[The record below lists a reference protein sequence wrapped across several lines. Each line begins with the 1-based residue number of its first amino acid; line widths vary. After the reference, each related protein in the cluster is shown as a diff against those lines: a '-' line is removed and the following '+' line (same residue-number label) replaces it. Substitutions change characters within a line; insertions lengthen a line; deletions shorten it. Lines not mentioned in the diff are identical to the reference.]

1 MGKARK
7 GVKCVQGD
15 RRSGVGDVL
24 LRQSGGLT
32 TSSRNPVEPDKMK
45 EMLVFLRWLLQ
56 GKGGGWL

>member
-45 EMLVFLRWLLQ
+45 EMLVFLR
-56 GKGGGWL
+56 